1 MKYIIG
7 LDMGITSVGFATMML
22 DEKDEPCRIL
32 QMGSR
37 IFEAA
42 ENPKDGSSLAA
53 PRRENRSMRRRLRR
67 KRHRK
72 ERIKALIIN
81 NGIMTATQ
89 IDEIYESKNQLT
101 DIYQIRSEALDR
113 RLNTEE
119 FVRLLIHLS
128 QRRGFKSNRKA
139 DTQEKN
145 SEAGKLLSA
154 VSANHQLME
163 EKGYRTIGEMLYKD
177 EKFAGYKR
185 NKADDYSNTFARSEY
200 EEEIKAIF
208 RSQRE
213 LGNPYTTDKLMED
226 YLAIYLSQRSFDEGP
241 GGKSPYGG
249 NQIEKRIGKCTL
261 EENEKRAAKATYS
274 FEYFNLLTKVNSI
287 KIISASEKRTLS
299 DNERQAVIQLA
310 FSKNAINYASLRK
323 TLHMTDSERFNIS
336 YSQSDKSADEIEKK
350 TKFAYLTA
358 FHTFKKAYGNAFA
371 GWPTEKKNRLAYAL
385 TAYRNDNSIIAYL
398 TDNGFDNTEIEIALT
413 LPAFTKW
420 GNLSEKALNKIIP
433 YLEQG
438 MLYHSACTAAGYNF
452 KADDKCTSMYLPTR
466 AHIPPKHR
474 KSEDQI
480 EAPELDEI
488 TNPVV
493 RRAVSQTIKV
503 INALIRERGES
514 PCFVNIEL
522 ARELSKSKADRNK
535 IEKGQKE
542 NQANNDRIMERLKK
556 EFGLLSPT
564 GQDLIKLK
572 LWEEQ
577 NGICPYS
584 QEDIKIKRLFEP
596 GYTEIDHILPY
607 SLSFDDTYN
616 NKVLV
621 MSSENRQKGNRI
633 PMQYLEGKRR
643 EDFQIWVENSNLR
656 YRKKRNLLK
665 ATLTDEDLS
674 GFKQRNL
681 QDTQYLSSFMLKY
694 LKKYLALSP
703 NSSGRKNTVQAV
715 NGAATA
721 YMRKRWGI
729 QKIRENGDTHHAVD
743 AVVIAC
749 VTSGMIKRISEY
761 AKYKETEYQNPDTGE
776 YFDVDKRTGEVID
789 RFPMPYSWFRDELLM
804 RCSEDPSRVLHD
816 KPLPNYA
823 TDEQIAPIFVSRM
836 PKHKVKGSA
845 HKETIRKPYEQDGQK
860 YTISKVPLTSLK
872 LKDGEIENYFNPGSD
887 TLLYDALKERLLAFG
902 GDAKKAFAEKFRK
915 PKSDGTPGPEVKK
928 VKLKKRATLT
938 VPVQQNTA
946 VADNGSMVRVDVF
959 FVEGEGYYLVPIYVA
974 DTVSNTLP
982 NRAIIAGK
990 TYDLWKE
997 MNDQYFIFSLYP
1009 NDMIRVVSAK
1019 DIKLTIANK
1028 ESTLPN
1034 SMTCRETFLYYKG
1047 TDISTGAITAVT
1059 HDNTYKLRGLGVKTL
1074 RKIEKYT
1081 VDVLG
1086 NIQRVKAE
1094 TRTRFQ

>member
-7 LDMGITSVGFATMML
+7 LDIGITSVGFATMML

-42 ENPKDGSSLAA
+42 ENPNDGSSLAA

-72 ERIKALIIN
+72 ERVRALIIN
-81 NGIMTATQ
+81 TGIMTAKQ
-89 IDEIYESKNQLT
+89 INEIYESKNQLT

-113 RLNTEE
+113 CLNTEE

-128 QRRGFKSNRKA
+128 QRRGFKSNRKV

-145 SEAGKLLSA
+145 SEAGKLLTA
-154 VSANHQLME
+154 VSANQQLMF

-177 EKFAGYKR
+177 EKFVEYKR

-200 EEEIKAIF
+200 EDEIKTIF
-208 RSQRE
+208 GAQQR
-213 LGNPYTTDKLMED
+213 LGNPFATDKLMED

-249 NQIEKRIGKCTL
+249 NQIEKMIGKCTL

-287 KIISASEKRTLS
+287 KIILDSEKRALS
-299 DNERQAVIQLA
+299 DNERQTIIQLA
-310 FSKNAINYASLRK
+310 FSKKTINYSSIRK
-323 TLHMTDSERFNIS
+323 ALHLADGERFNIS
-336 YSQSDKSADEIEKK
+336 YSQSDKTADEIEKK
-350 TKFAYLTA
+350 TKFTYLTA
-358 FHTFKKAYGNAFA
+358 FHTLKKAYGTAYVD
-371 GWPTEKKNRLAYAL
+371 WPVEKRNRLAYAL
-385 TAYRNDNSIIAYL
+385 TAYKNDNSIIEFL
-398 TDNGFDNTEIEIALT
+398 SKNGFDKGEIEIALT
-413 LPAFTKW
+413 LPTFVKW

-438 MLYHSACTAAGYNF
+438 MLYHEACAEAGYNF
-452 KADDKCTSMYLPTR
+452 KADDSDKQMYLP
-466 AHIPPKHR
+466 AHEK
-474 KSEDQI
+474 
-480 EAPELDEI
+480 EAPELEEI
-488 TNPVV
+488 KNPVV

-542 NQANNDRIMERLKK
+542 NQAKNDRIMERLKK

-577 NGICPYS
+577 DGICPYS
-584 QEDIKIKRLFEP
+584 LKHISLERLFEP
-596 GYTEIDHILPY
+596 GYTDIDHIIPY

-643 EDFQIWVENSNLR
+643 DDFWLWVDRSNLR
-656 YRKKRNLLK
+656 YRKKQNLMK
-665 ATLTDEDLS
+665 ETLTEEDLS
-674 GFKQRNL
+674 GFKKRNL
-681 QDTQYLSSFMLKY
+681 QDTQYLSRFMLNF
-694 LKKYLALSP
+694 LKKYLQTAP
-703 NSSGRKNTVQAV
+703 NDSGRKNTIQAV

-729 QKIRENGDTHHAVD
+729 QKIRENGDIHHAVD

-749 VTSGMIKRISEY
+749 VTNGMTKRISEY
-761 AKYKETEYQNPDTGE
+761 AKYKETEYQTPDTGE
-776 YFDVDKRTGEVID
+776 YFDVDKCTGEVIN
-789 RFPMPYSWFRDELLM
+789 RFPMPYRWFRDELTM
-804 RCSEDPSRVLHD
+804 RCSEDPSRVLHE

-823 TDEQIAPIFVSRM
+823 TDEQVASIFVSRM
-836 PKHKVKGSA
+836 PKHKTKGSA
-845 HKETIRKPYEQDGQK
+845 HKETVRKPYEQDGQK
-860 YTISKVPLTSLK
+860 YTISKVPLNSLK

-887 TLLYDALKERLLAFG
+887 TLLYEALKERLLSFN
-902 GDAKKAFAEKFRK
+902 GDAKKAFAEPFHK
-915 PKSDGTPGPEVKK
+915 PKSDGSPGPVVKK
-928 VKLKKRATLT
+928 VKLKEKATLT

-946 VADNGSMVRVDVF
+946 VANNGSMVRVDVF
-959 FVEGEGYYLVPIYVA
+959 FIEGEGYYLVPIYVA
-974 DTVSNTLP
+974 DTIKKELP
-982 NRAIIAGK
+982 NRAITRGK
-990 TYDLWKE
+990 EYSQWRVMRDSDFL
-997 MNDQYFIFSLYP
+997 FSIYP
-1009 NDMIRVVSAK
+1009 NDLIRFASSAPTTFSL
-1019 DIKLTIANK
+1019 INQS
-1028 ESTLPN
+1028 STLAPSKKRN
-1034 SMTCRETFLYYKG
+1034 EGFVYYKSTG
-1047 TDISTGAITAVT
+1047 ISTASFKVVN
-1059 HDNTYKLRGLGVKTL
+1059 HDNTYQVSSLGIKTL
-1074 RKIEKYT
+1074 KCLEKYQ

-1086 NIQRVKAE
+1086 NISKVGKEKRVGFK
-1094 TRTRFQ
+1094 